1 MCEYLSLVLMTDS
14 KVARNLE
21 VLIVRHGESENNII
35 MEEVFART
43 YAQPFSSEEFQK
55 ADKEWLARR
64 SEDPSLSAKGMAEA
78 EQFAHA
84 NVPKLLEAVGP
95 TGCVHI
101 FVSPLLRTCQT
112 AWPLVKLLGSEHCKV
127 EVRPDIYEVGGVYT
141 EVGGEREG
149 SGKCLS
155 AEDIE
160 SRFPGYD
167 TSALISGPRSSGWYT
182 GNWESDSE
190 GRERAASVASWLK
203 TPNLCIQCSS
213 PGSARSPAVLVVH
226 AHFTDLLLKAL
237 MGIKDDPA
245 HDLLGTNRMVGRN
258 VAFMTPNTAMT
269 QISIRS
275 GNVSLHSFGN
285 TDHLQQTGTIDHGK
299 RSHTSHVF
307 LSGLAV
313 GLIGAYFASIRM
325 C

>member
-1 MCEYLSLVLMTDS
+1 M
-14 KVARNLE
+14 
-21 VLIVRHGESENNII
+21 
-35 MEEVFART
+35 
-43 YAQPFSSEEFQK
+43 
-55 ADKEWLARR
+55 
-64 SEDPSLSAKGMAEA
+64 
-78 EQFAHA
+78 
-84 NVPKLLEAVGP
+84 
-95 TGCVHI
+95 
-101 FVSPLLRTCQT
+101 
-112 AWPLVKLLGSEHCKV
+112 
-127 EVRPDIYEVGGVYT
+127 
-141 EVGGEREG
+141 
-149 SGKCLS
+149 
-155 AEDIE
+155 
-160 SRFPGYD
+160 
-167 TSALISGPRSSGWYT
+167 
-182 GNWESDSE
+182 
-190 GRERAASVASWLK
+190 
-203 TPNLCIQCSS
+203 
-213 PGSARSPAVLVVH
+213 LVVH

-285 TDHLQQTGTIDHGK
+285 TDHLQQTGAIDHGK